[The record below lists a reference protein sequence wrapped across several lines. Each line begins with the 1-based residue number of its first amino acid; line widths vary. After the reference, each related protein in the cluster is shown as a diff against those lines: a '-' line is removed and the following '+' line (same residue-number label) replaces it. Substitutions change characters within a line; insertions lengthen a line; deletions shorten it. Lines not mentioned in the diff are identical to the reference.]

1 MNENNIL
8 DVFYKLLDDKKF
20 DDIDKFET
28 VEKAHS
34 FLDMLFKRYK
44 RIFNNKEL
52 YYNEF
57 VKDSGNI
64 EIIQDTEIEL
74 SNLKSQWQQVDK
86 LRGLIDGAF
95 FDIQE
100 YYFMQGFKANTEL
113 REQLKRLLDNKESES
128 VKNE

>member
-8 DVFYKLLDDKKF
+8 ELFYKMLDENKF

-28 VEKAHS
+28 VEKIHS

-44 RIFNNKEL
+44 REFNNNEL
-52 YYNEF
+52 YYKEF
-57 VKDSGNI
+57 VKDSGDI
-64 EIIQDTEIEL
+64 EEIQEKEMKL
-74 SNLKSQWQQVDK
+74 SNLKIQRKQIDT

-100 YYFMQGFKANTEL
+100 YYFMQGYKANTEL
-113 REQLKRLLDNKESES
+113 REQLKRLLDNKSI
-128 VKNE
+128 

>member
-8 DVFYKLLDDKKF
+8 ELFYKLLDDKKF
-20 DDIDKFET
+20 DGIDKFET
-28 VEKAHS
+28 VEKEHS

-57 VKDSGNI
+57 VK
-64 EIIQDTEIEL
+64 DTEIEL

-100 YYFMQGFKANTEL
+100 YYFIQGYKANTEL
-113 REQLKRLLDNKESES
+113 WEQLKRLLDNKSL
-128 VKNE
+128 

>member
-8 DVFYKLLDDKKF
+8 ELFYKLLDDKKF

-52 YYNEF
+52 YYKEF
-57 VKDSGNI
+57 VKDSGDI
-64 EIIQDTEIEL
+64 EEIQEKEMEL
-74 SNLKSQWQQVDK
+74 SNLKIQWKQIDT
-86 LRGLIDGAF
+86 LRGLIDRAF

-100 YYFMQGFKANTEL
+100 YYFIQGYKANSEL
-113 REQLKRLLDNKESES
+113 GEQLKRLLDNKSI
-128 VKNE
+128 

>member
-128 VKNE
+128 VKDE

>member
-8 DVFYKLLDDKKF
+8 ELFYKLLDDKKF

-52 YYNEF
+52 YYKEF
-57 VKDSGNI
+57 VKDSGDI
-64 EIIQDTEIEL
+64 EEIQEKEMEL
-74 SNLKSQWQQVDK
+74 SNLKIQWKQIDT

-100 YYFMQGFKANTEL
+100 FYFIQGFKANTEL
-113 REQLKRLLDNKESES
+113 QEQLKRLIDNKSM
-128 VKNE
+128 